1 MGREKK
7 TVLWIYAQE
16 GVYRFCEEEIWDKV
30 FSACA
35 ESGWEAPSETETMW
49 LESPLTQ
56 YKRGSFFTAED
67 AASFAEALDD
77 YLVQSEDDP
86 ASETSNLLT
95 NLKAL
100 LVRGPVFIWSGAPQN
115 TEAAGRREVLYVYLC
130 PECGFMHHGN
140 WLFEA
145 DESGLGEIER
155 SVAAMLRYKYCPLC
169 SSTRILSEAFI
180 LPSLDPADVINLASA
195 TLV

>member
-1 MGREKK
+1 
-7 TVLWIYAQE
+7 VLWIYAKR
-16 GVYRFCEEEIWDKV
+16 GVYRFCEEEIWDEV

-35 ESGWEAPSETETMW
+35 ARGWEAPSETETMW

-67 AASFAEALDD
+67 AASFAEALND
-77 YLVQSEDDP
+77 YLVCFKDDL
-86 ASETSNLLT
+86 SLETSNLLT
-95 NLKAL
+95 KLTVL
-100 LVRGPVFIWSGAPQN
+100 LVTGPIFIWSGAPQ
-115 TEAAGRREVLYVYLC
+115 TTGDTGRLEVLYVYLC

-140 WLFEA
+140 WFFEM
-145 DESGLGEIER
+145 DEAGLEKIER
-155 SVAAMLRYKYCPLC
+155 SVTAMLRYKYCPLC

-180 LPSLDPADVINLASA
+180 LPRPDPAGITDLATV